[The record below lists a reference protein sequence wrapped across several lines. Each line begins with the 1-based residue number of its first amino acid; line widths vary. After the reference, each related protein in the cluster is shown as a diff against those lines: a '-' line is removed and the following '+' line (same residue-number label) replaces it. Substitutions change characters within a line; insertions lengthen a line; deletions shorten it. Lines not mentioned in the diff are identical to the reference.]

1 MRCSYGR
8 WYSAT
13 LLSPWFLL
21 QAWLNTKEEKK
32 KKRHTH
38 AFITACV
45 GYLAAINQLIT
56 THFSTEYS
64 EPQPTTESILRK
76 CPQERNHIH
85 EGYFIPTAPA
95 FSQLLRASSGLGMT
109 MERGS
114 DKGENTFFREIY
126 GVCHFFFVCFCRQEY
141 LKAMLPFQYSW
152 IYLPLTW
159 QALHSAFVQF
169 WHHTSVVLL
178 PAFGCHQTEFNLK
191 TLPSCQMGR

>member
-1 MRCSYGR
+1 MTEHKGR
-8 WYSAT
+8 
-13 LLSPWFLL
+13 
-21 QAWLNTKEEKK
+21 KK

-114 DKGENTFFREIY
+114 DKGENTFFREID
-126 GVCHFFFVCFCRQEY
+126 GVCHFFFCLFLQTRVF
-141 LKAMLPFQYSW
+141 KSHAS
-152 IYLPLTW
+152 I
-159 QALHSAFVQF
+159 
-169 WHHTSVVLL
+169 SVFLNL
-178 PAFGCHQTEFNLK
+178 PALDMTSFAFRIRAILASHFRCTPSCLW
-191 TLPSCQMGR
+191 LPSDRIQFENTPQLSNGEVN